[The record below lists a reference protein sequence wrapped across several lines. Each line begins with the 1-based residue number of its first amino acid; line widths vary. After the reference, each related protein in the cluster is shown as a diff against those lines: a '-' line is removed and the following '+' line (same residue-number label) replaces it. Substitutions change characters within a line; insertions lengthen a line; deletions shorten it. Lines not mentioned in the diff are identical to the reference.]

1 MARKS
6 KEKVEFDLQS
16 ILSNP
21 TDTKT
26 LQGFIDEAVICRQRK
41 QMESE
46 AEADIKN
53 EAKDKLGI
61 PAGMFAYLVKTRF
74 KDSIK
79 ADKEKVEAGEEVLDR
94 IYGITSE
101 E

>member
-1 MARKS
+1 MAK

-21 TDTKT
+21 VDAKT
-26 LQGFIDEAVICRQRK
+26 LQGFIDEAVICRTK
-41 QMESE
+41 KKFETE

-61 PAGMFAYLVKTRF
+61 PAETFNFLVKTRF
-74 KDSIK
+74 NDTLKKDK
-79 ADKEKVEAGEEVLDR
+79 DKVSDAEEVMEKL
-94 IYGITSE
+94 YGVVVE
-101 E
+101 D